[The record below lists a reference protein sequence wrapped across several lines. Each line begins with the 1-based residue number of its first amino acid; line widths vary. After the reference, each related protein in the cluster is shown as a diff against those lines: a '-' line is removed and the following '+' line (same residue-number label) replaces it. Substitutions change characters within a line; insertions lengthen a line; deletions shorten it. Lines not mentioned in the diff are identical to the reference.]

1 MNPAIYHRPILPLLA
16 AMIFGIAAGDQA
28 EGFLPWAMVA
38 ACLGCLFMLRA
49 AVEKKDLV
57 FSPFVLFFC
66 LGYLSI
72 QPWTAPN
79 VDESHAS
86 RFDKPWKWEITGVVE
101 KDPVSVLRDRAI
113 FVLRV
118 ESLGK
123 DGEKIPS
130 CGRLRVTCRG
140 EPLPEIRPGDRLRFP
155 GKIRRIRN
163 FHNPGGF
170 DYERYMAF
178 RSIRASSYTSSK
190 NLEFLR
196 KDTAGGFARWMHGF
210 RKRISSRIEAASIA
224 NPSKSVLKALVIGDR
239 DAIDKPLREAFNR
252 AGMGHL
258 LAISGLHVGIV
269 ASFFFLVFSRLL
281 SQFRFVTDH
290 AWVRKAAAL
299 LCLPP
304 VVLYGFLAGMSPS
317 TQRAVV
323 MVAVFLL
330 AFPIEREH
338 DPANTLGIAAMAIL
352 IIDPPAL
359 FSISFQLSFSAVTAI
374 FLGFSALDKL
384 RSEEERTGSITL
396 TTKLAGFFFAS
407 LFAIMGT
414 MPLAMRYFNQV
425 SLAGIAANFV
435 LVPLVGF
442 GAVPLGLLAAFVLPV
457 SETVSALG
465 FECAGFVLSV
475 AIGILHFFADLT
487 FAAVKTFTPT
497 FFEVFMYYAFLGLLY
512 VVANQQKQTG
522 AVVQADPARQEKGV
536 FPPSRKRVG
545 KSLAMAAFLT
555 LSVLALADILYWT
568 VERFFDDKLAIT
580 VVDVGQGNAAVVE
593 FPKGETV
600 LIDGG
605 GFYDNS
611 IFDVGERIVAPLLWR
626 NKIMSVDALYL
637 THPNSDHLN
646 GLLYIARHFDVETF
660 GSNNEPA
667 ETRGYR
673 ELMEIV
679 RKERIE
685 SPPFFTILGRRNV
698 DGFELEVLYP
708 PADFLQMAK
717 TESWRDENSNSL
729 VIRIS
734 KGRFSCLFTGD
745 ITSDSEKELV
755 EMHGDRLK
763 SLVMVAPHHGS
774 DTSSSEIFLDAVDPK
789 VAIVCA
795 GWRNRFGLPSPEV
808 IQRYEKRGVWI
819 YRTDLD
825 GAVAIRTDGDS
836 TEIEPFVKERFRM
849 PDGQPP
855 GSSGM
860 QAAVCR

>member
-1 MNPAIYHRPILPLLA
+1 MNPTIYHRPILPLLA

-28 EGFLPWAMVA
+28 EGFLLWAMVA

-49 AVEKKDLV
+49 AVGKKDLV

-72 QPWTAPN
+72 QPWTAPSF
-79 VDESHAS
+79 DESHAS

-101 KDPVSVLRDRAI
+101 KDPVSVRRDRAI
-113 FVLRV
+113 FVLCV

-123 DGEKIPS
+123 DGETIPS

-140 EPLPEIRPGDRLRFP
+140 DPLPEIRPGDRLRFP

-178 RSIRASSYTSSK
+178 RSIRVSSYTSSK
-190 NLEFLR
+190 KLEFLGEE
-196 KDTAGGFARWMHGF
+196 TSVGFTRWIDGF
-210 RKRISSRIEAASIA
+210 RKRISSRIEAASVA
-224 NPSKSVLKALVIGDR
+224 SPSKAVLKALVVGDR

-323 MVAVFLL
+323 MAAVFLL

-338 DPANTLGIAAMAIL
+338 DPANTLGVAAMAIL

-374 FLGFSALDKL
+374 FIGFSALNQL
-384 RSEEERTGSITL
+384 RSEEDRTGAIAL
-396 TTKLAGFFFAS
+396 TTKMAGFFFAS
-407 LFAIMGT
+407 LFAILGT

-425 SLAGIAANFV
+425 SLAGIAANFL

-475 AIGILHFFADLT
+475 AIGILHFFADLA

-497 FFEVFMYYAFLGLLY
+497 FFEIFMYYAFSGLLY
-512 VVANQQKQTG
+512 VVADRQKQTG
-522 AVVQADPARQEKGV
+522 VVVQTDPARQEKGA
-536 FPPSRKRVG
+536 FPPSRKRGGNV
-545 KSLAMAAFLT
+545 LAMAAFLT
-555 LSVLALADILYWT
+555 LSVLALADIAYWT
-568 VERFFDDKLAIT
+568 VERFFDDELAIT

-605 GFYDNS
+605 GFYDNRL
-611 IFDVGERIVAPLLWR
+611 FDVGERIVAPLLWR
-626 NKIMSVDALYL
+626 NKIMSVDTLYL

-679 RKERIE
+679 RKEHIE

-698 DGFELEVLYP
+698 DGVELEVLYP
-708 PADFLQMAK
+708 PADFLQMAE

-729 VIRIS
+729 VIKIS
-734 KGRFSCLFTGD
+734 TGNFSCLFTGD
-745 ITSDSEKELV
+745 ISSDSEKELV

-763 SLVMVAPHHGS
+763 SLVLVAPHHGS
-774 DTSSSEIFLDAVDPK
+774 DTSNSEIF
-789 VAIVCA
+789 
-795 GWRNRFGLPSPEV
+795 WTPS
-808 IQRYEKRGVWI
+808 
-819 YRTDLD
+819 
-825 GAVAIRTDGDS
+825 IRRWPLSARVGKT
-836 TEIEPFVKERFRM
+836 
-849 PDGQPP
+849 
-855 GSSGM
+855 GS
-860 QAAVCR
+860 ACLRRR